1 MLPLP
6 PFLVHF
12 FQAAHKGFGDICR
25 ILLRRGARCEVL
37 ANGESPLHAAALFGH
52 LHVVKE
58 LVAHGTPRDLKNREN
73 CSAGELAFEAG
84 FTEVAAFLGWP
95 PKPAPL
101 GLAGGLSGSRG
112 GLRVKDLNA
121 FTGGSSA
128 SSSNGSLP
136 TSIR

>member
-1 MLPLP
+1 M
-6 PFLVHF
+6 
-12 FQAAHKGFGDICR
+12 
-25 ILLRRGARCEVL
+25 
-37 ANGESPLHAAALFGH
+37 
-52 LHVVKE
+52 
-58 LVAHGTPRDLKNREN
+58 AHGTPRDMKNREN

-95 PKPAPL
+95 PKPTPL
-101 GLAGGLSGSRG
+101 GLGGGGGGGSLGGGGLSGSRG

-121 FTGGSSA
+121 FTGVGGGGSGGAGSSA

>member
-1 MLPLP
+1 M
-6 PFLVHF
+6 
-12 FQAAHKGFGDICR
+12 
-25 ILLRRGARCEVL
+25 L

-58 LVAHGTPRDLKNREN
+58 LVAHGTPRDLRNREN
-73 CSAGELAFEAG
+73 CTAGELAYEAG

-95 PKPAPL
+95 PKPSPA
-101 GLAGGLSGSRG
+101 GSAIAIASSAGGGGGGGSRGG

-121 FTGGSSA
+121 FTGAGSSPS

>member
-1 MLPLP
+1 M
-6 PFLVHF
+6 
-12 FQAAHKGFGDICR
+12 
-25 ILLRRGARCEVL
+25 L

-58 LVAHGTPRDLKNREN
+58 LVAMGIPRDLKNREN
-73 CSAGELAFEAG
+73 CSAGELAYEAG

-95 PKPAPL
+95 PKPRPVGMML
-101 GLAGGLSGSRG
+101 GGGGSLGGSRG

-121 FTGGSSA
+121 NTAGSTG